1 MPLED
6 LSNIAYLQKIS
17 VGFFGPLKLMFNPS
31 KARKYIILLKNQ
43 ETKALKA
50 TTEDH
55 HLMPALQT
63 MFVAFILVWA
73 VQFLACLSVERL
85 EDTVLFLPLML

>member
-6 LSNIAYLQKIS
+6 LSNIAYLQRIS
-17 VGFFGPLKLMFNPS
+17 VSFFGPLKLMFNPS
-31 KARKYIILLKNQ
+31 KVRKYIVLLKNQ

-50 TTEDH
+50 TTKDH

-63 MFVAFILVWA
+63 MFVAFILLWA
-73 VQFLACLSVERL
+73 AQCLAYLSVKKL
-85 EDTVLFLPLML
+85 EDTILVLQ